1 MRYSSSPHSFA
12 LPPLVLNSLYVVAKS
27 SLLTLYI
34 YVASIAPI
42 PTPMALERV
51 MVDGMPAWKH
61 AVVRYGSTWRWGR
74 QGAR

>member
-1 MRYSSSPHSFA
+1 MVFEF

-34 YVASIAPI
+34 YVAPIAPI

-61 AVVRYGSTWRWGR
+61 AVVRYESTWRWGR